1 MPLSPSWELTR
12 EAAMEL
18 KLTKSQY
25 ETLLRLVYL
34 GNAVANDYR
43 TDDIDA
49 ETDALESLIFG
60 KAHEAGLGKYAE
72 FDEGE
77 GRTFPTQAAEEAWNP
92 DLDDYRNDVFWD
104 ELEYRLADRDL
115 SERYGEGY
123 DRTMEMAEIER
134 LENEIV
140 EKYYQEFAK
149 NGVKNLMIVRPS

>member
-1 MPLSPSWELTR
+1 MD
-12 EAAMEL
+12 L
-18 KLTKSQY
+18 KLSKRQY

-49 ETDALESLIFG
+49 ETDELESYIFS
-60 KAHEAGLGKYAE
+60 KAHDVGLGKYAD
-72 FDEGE
+72 FDEAE
-77 GRTFPTQAAEEAWNP
+77 GRSYPTQAAEEAWNP

-123 DRTMEMAEIER
+123 DKTMDVAEIER
-134 LENEIV
+134 LENELV
-140 EKYYQEFAK
+140 ERYYQEFAK
-149 NGVKNLMIVRPS
+149 SGVKYLRIVRPS

>member
-1 MPLSPSWELTR
+1 
-12 EAAMEL
+12 MEL
-18 KLTKSQY
+18 KLSKRQY

-49 ETDALESLIFG
+49 ETDELESYVFG
-60 KAHEAGLGKYAE
+60 KAHDAGLGKYAE
-72 FDEGE
+72 FDEAE
-77 GRTFPTQAAEEAWNP
+77 GRTYPTQAAEEAWNP

-115 SERYGEGY
+115 NERYGEGY
-123 DRTMEMAEIER
+123 DKTMEMAEIER
-134 LENEIV
+134 LENELV

-149 NGVKNLMIVRPS
+149 NGVTNLIVVRPS

>member
-1 MPLSPSWELTR
+1 MYNGLFQRLK

-43 TDDIDA
+43 ADDIDT
-49 ETDALESLIFG
+49 ETDALESYVFG
-60 KAHEAGLGKYAE
+60 KAREAGLGKFAE
-72 FDEGE
+72 FDEAE

-115 SERYGEGY
+115 ALRYGEGY
-123 DRTMEMAEIER
+123 DRTMDMAEIER
-134 LENEIV
+134 LEGEIV
-140 EKYYQEFAK
+140 DKYYQEFAK

>member
-1 MPLSPSWELTR
+1 
-12 EAAMEL
+12 MEL

-43 TDDIDA
+43 SDDIDA
-49 ETDALESLIFG
+49 ETDDLESLIFS
-60 KAHEAGLGKYAE
+60 KAHDAGLGKYAE

-77 GRTFPTQAAEEAWNP
+77 GRTYPTQAAEEAWNP

-115 SERYGEGY
+115 AARYGEGY
-123 DRTMEMAEIER
+123 DKTMDMAEIER